1 MRRITL
7 LAALGV
13 VALLVVP
20 PVAEAQTAQGFEA
33 HFKNVQQRKAPPC
46 PGGILDFC
54 GSGTVSG
61 FGPASYELQPSG
73 LTPIPDS
80 NCALVTAEAT
90 VTVADQSGSLTADAT
105 ATVCFPGNS
114 QGAPGSLKSFGNPF
128 TATGSFVIT
137 GGTGVFAG
145 ATGGGT
151 ATLRGAGAHSSLDL
165 AGTITL

>member
-13 VALLVVP
+13 VALLVIP
-20 PVAEAQTAQGFEA
+20 PLAAAQTTQSFEA
-33 HFKNVQQRKAPPC
+33 HFKNVQQRNGSPC

-54 GSGTVSG
+54 GTGTVSG

-73 LTPIPDS
+73 LTPIPDTQCS
-80 NCALVTAEAT
+80 LVTAE
-90 VTVADQSGSLTADAT
+90 VTITLVDQSGSLTADAT

-114 QGAPGSLKSFGNPF
+114 QNGNRSENSFGNPF

-137 GGTGVFAG
+137 GGTGVFTG

-151 ATLRGAGAHSSLDL
+151 ATLKGAGAHSALDV

>member
-7 LAALGV
+7 LGALGV
-13 VALLVVP
+13 VALLAIP
-20 PVAEAQTAQGFEA
+20 PLAGAQTTQGFEA
-33 HFKNVQQRKAPPC
+33 HFKNAQQRNAPPC

-54 GSGTVSG
+54 GTGSVSG

-73 LTPIPDS
+73 LTPIPNS
-80 NCALVTAEAT
+80 NCESVTAE
-90 VTVADQSGSLTADAT
+90 VTITLADQSGSFTADAT

-114 QGAPGSLKSFGNPF
+114 QNDSRSEKSFGNPF
-128 TATGSFVIT
+128 TATASFVIT

-151 ATLRGAGAHSSLDL
+151 ATLKGAGAHSALDIT
-165 AGTITL
+165 GTITL

>member
-13 VALLVVP
+13 AALLVIP
-20 PVAEAQTAQGFEA
+20 PLAEAQTTQSFEA

-61 FGPASYELQPSG
+61 FGSATYELQPSG
-73 LTPIPDS
+73 LTPIPNS
-80 NCALVTAEAT
+80 NCDSVTAEVT
-90 VTVADQSGSLTADAT
+90 VTLADQSGSFTADAT

-114 QGAPGSLKSFGNPF
+114 QNANRSEGSFGNPF
-128 TATGSFVIT
+128 TATASFVIT

-145 ATGGGT
+145 ATGSGT
-151 ATLRGAGAHSSLDL
+151 ATLKGAGAHSALDL